1 MSASKLIVGAVV
13 AMAALVNAQ
22 DMRMGNVNVQTLFT
36 VNSICTDMT
45 FIDNTKMLISSKDG
59 RIFYGRSNDNGLT
72 WYRARDVG
80 NIGGRI
86 AQNGD
91 RGLMSIAY
99 NPNGWVYI
107 SYVRNSGSS
116 IKNNQISRIRW
127 TGDGLDWNSEQILF
141 GKGCRVRK
149 SAKVS
154 DLVRIMEL
162 GISVTIAR
170 PCQETRTRLVP
181 FGSMVDNCTFPS
193 VMVRWKKVNSGTEL
207 VSK

>member
-1 MSASKLIVGAVV
+1 MSASKLIVGALV
-13 AMAALVNAQ
+13 AMSAFVNAQ
-22 DMRMGNVNVQTLFT
+22 DMRMRNVNVQTLFT

-72 WYRARDVG
+72 WYRSRDVG

-149 SAKVS
+149 LEKVY
-154 DLVRIMEL
+154 LTLLEL
-162 GISVTIAR
+162 WSLGSRLRLLAHAR
-170 PCQETRTRLVP
+170 RHALGWFRLVQWWTAVL
-181 FGSMVDNCTFPS
+181 F
-193 VMVRWKKVNSGTEL
+193 RR
-207 VSK
+207 